1 MKRLQLLLA
10 AVGIAIVGLI
20 FVQPAKATI
29 QSQQAQIFIDVVVQ
43 VVGTPIA
50 YVPHQ
55 APAVGNV
62 PVIASLALRRLT
74 PQLQRTFRAEN
85 LHFDGETSTVVAQAQ
100 NPLLVQAE
108 VSPNPK
114 ATILVSNVPT
124 VTVTAAPGQTV
135 AIAPTC
141 ALTVTV
147 NMSSA
152 WSLQEGVS
160 NDFSATFPGKD
171 LGNNT
176 YINSDTP
183 QPTSTPYIVYA
194 DDGDVWSAVGS
205 GGSITTYCVN
215 LTVSV
220 PAGVTDGIY
229 STNAV
234 YTLYN

>member
-10 AVGIAIVGLI
+10 AVGAAIVGII

-55 APAVGNV
+55 TPVVDNQ
-62 PVIASLALRRLT
+62 PVIA
-74 PQLQRTFRAEN
+74 FRAEN
-85 LHFDGETSTVVAQAQ
+85 LHFVRDASTVVAQAQ
-100 NPLLVQAE
+100 SPLLVQAE

-135 AIAPTC
+135 TTAPAC

-160 NDFSATFPGKD
+160 NDFSASFPGKD

-176 YINSDTP
+176 YINADTP

-205 GGSITTYCVN
+205 GGTITTYCVN